1 MDSLRDTTSNNES
14 ELGADESFYASSAKE
29 LNFSLNKT
37 ETVDNNIPKC
47 KISNTDLK
55 ERLISV
61 QNHLQRIEDKKK
73 NIDQRQVKHYSF

>member
-1 MDSLRDTTSNNES
+1 MDSFRDTTSNNES
-14 ELGADESFYASSAKE
+14 ELDADESFYPSSEKE

-37 ETVDNNIPKC
+37 ETVNDNTPKC
-47 KISNTDLK
+47 EILNSDLK